1 MPDEILRKKKKKQCK
16 IYRQAAAKSRR
27 LYFPVTRRLH
37 PSKIYP
43 TRRLRIVR
51 VAGEAGEEGQSRGL
65 RDFSPFFGYFR
76 AGSPNTDRRL
86 FESALVI
93 PPRVHLLDALLSLF
107 SAPCLDSTAV

>member
-1 MPDEILRKKKKKQCK
+1 MPDEILRKKKKKQYK
-16 IYRQAAAKSRR
+16 IYRQAAAFISLSRGGCIRRR
-27 LYFPVTRRLH
+27 L
-37 PSKIYP
+37 YP

-51 VAGEAGEEGQSRGL
+51 VAGEAREEGQSRGL
-65 RDFSPFFGYFR
+65 QDFSPFFGYFR

-93 PPRVHLLDALLSLF
+93 PRPPPRVHLLDALLSLF